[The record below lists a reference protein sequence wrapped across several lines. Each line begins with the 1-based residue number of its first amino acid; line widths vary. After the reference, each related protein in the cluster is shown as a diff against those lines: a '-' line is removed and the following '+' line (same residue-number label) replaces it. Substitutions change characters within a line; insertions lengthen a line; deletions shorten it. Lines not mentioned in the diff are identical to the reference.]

1 MDPMYSSSRRREPVG
16 EVKIKY
22 CASLESQQIHFTSQ
36 WQVLKDPRDHAR
48 DQKQRRIHL
57 ALIFECTFHR
67 LIARVLGYFFS
78 QLFCLI

>member
-48 DQKQRRIHL
+48 DEKQRRLHL
-57 ALIFECTFHR
+57 TFIFDGIFHR
-67 LIARVLGYFFS
+67 LIARVLSYYYY
-78 QLFCLI
+78 LA